1 MKQHHKDQLYAYNS
15 AKELVRIDDAKRQEK
30 YYCVYCDGEMIPKQ
44 GKKNKWH
51 YAHKNVTP
59 HCSYDHYLHTL
70 AEIKLSEWFRDNK
83 NIQIELK
90 TNFECKNWEK
100 CKWSN
105 KDDYYDEEYCHWEE
119 HTPFNLKDYYTD
131 CVVEKKYGNFVPDI
145 CLYNN
150 HKDIDPIFI
159 EINVHHPCE
168 EDKISSK
175 FRIIEIDI
183 EKEEDIENIINS
195 STIPES
201 ESIRFYNFKRTL
213 NRERLPHKLK
223 PLSKTT
229 LFDSYKFYNSSCDCI
244 NYNKHHKRALV
255 EIVTP
260 LLFYYHPFQ
269 DVSHLDYGLLR
280 LTEIAPK
287 FRTCNLCKYHKIR
300 DYTFDWDNILEPE
313 STQDKSNSIFCCL
326 YKTLKKEKYC
336 KSTDAMTCSAY
347 KLFGSDRIKA
357 IRKYYNTNE
366 VYIWE
371 KDKA

>member
-15 AKELVRIDDAKRQEK
+15 ANELVRIDDAKRQEK

-70 AEIKLSEWFRDNK
+70 AEIKLSEWFRNNK

-105 KDDYYDEEYCHWEE
+105 KDDYYDKEYCHWEE

-131 CVVEKKYGNFVPDI
+131 CVVEKKLGDFIPDI
-145 CLYNN
+145 YLYNR

-159 EINVHHPCE
+159 EINVHHPCTE
-168 EDKISSK
+168 EKKKSN

-183 EKEEDIENIINS
+183 EEEADIEHILKS
-195 STIPES
+195 STLQES
-201 ESIRFYNFKRTL
+201 DGIRFYNFKRYL
-213 NRERLPHKLK
+213 NRDRIPNKHK
-223 PLSKTT
+223 PLNKTS
-229 LFDSYKFYNSSCDCI
+229 LFDSYKFDNSRCDCI
-244 NYNKHHKRALV
+244 NYNKHHRIALV

-260 LLFYYHPFQ
+260 SHYHPFQ

-300 DYTFDWDNILEPE
+300 DKSFDWHNILESE
-313 STQDKSNSIFCCL
+313 YSIFCCL
-326 YKTLKKEKYC
+326 YKQLNKEKYC

-347 KLFGSDRIKA
+347 ELFDSDRIKA
-357 IRKYYNTNE
+357 IREYYNTNE